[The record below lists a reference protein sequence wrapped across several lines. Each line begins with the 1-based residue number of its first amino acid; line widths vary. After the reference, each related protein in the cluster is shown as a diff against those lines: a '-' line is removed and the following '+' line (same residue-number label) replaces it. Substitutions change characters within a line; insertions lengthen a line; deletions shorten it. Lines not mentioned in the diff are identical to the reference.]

1 MYFPDKQT
9 VEVVRSGYP
18 EGTRVVLEQMN
29 DILSRILDKM
39 SYQYF

>member
-1 MYFPDKQT
+1 MYFPDKKT
-9 VEVVRSGYP
+9 VEAVRSAYP

-29 DILSRILDKM
+29 DILSRILDNG